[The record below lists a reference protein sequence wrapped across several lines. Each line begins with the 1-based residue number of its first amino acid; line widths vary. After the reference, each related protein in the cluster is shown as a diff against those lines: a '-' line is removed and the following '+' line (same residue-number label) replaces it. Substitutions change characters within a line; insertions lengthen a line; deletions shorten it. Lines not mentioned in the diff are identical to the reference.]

1 MRACRNSSHRH
12 IPQIQREEEDLEEE
26 HVSNLDPST
35 TYLVG
40 ATTVI
45 LVFGVVRKSGPRDN
59 GAYMGVTVDEGRREE

>member
-1 MRACRNSSHRH
+1 MRAHRNSSHRH
-12 IPQIQREEEDLEEE
+12 IPQIQREEDLEEE
-26 HVSNLDPST
+26 HVSDLDPST

-45 LVFGVVRKSGPRDN
+45 LVFGVVRKSGPSDN